1 MAKEALAVFPLPAAS
16 VNTPAPT
23 EIDAVPEEL
32 DVGVNVAVYEVPE
45 PLKPD
50 NDPPETITSPT
61 TKFADDSDNVNVST
75 SVEPT
80 PSEPEP
86 LRAMETVGTTV
97 SYAIL
102 RAVLAVLRL
111 GTASLNT
118 PAPTE
123 IDAVPDELAVGVNVA
138 VYEDPEPLKPDNKP
152 PETVTSPTTK
162 FVDDSDSVNVNK
174 SVPPTPKVPEPFRE
188 IETVG
193 GVVSIVTV
201 PVDAIEILPAASAA
215 RTLSVPSARPATA
228 SAKLE
233 LIVEIETEFHM
244 LSAALVI
251 LPTSDTVTEELTKYA
266 VPVSVL

>member
-1 MAKEALAVFPLPAAS
+1 VLFTVVVVVVAGTVVVVVVAGTVVVVVVVVVVVGGTVSYEILSAELASFPLPTES
-16 VNTPAPT
+16 V
-23 EIDAVPEEL
+23 
-32 DVGVNVAVYEVPE
+32 
-45 PLKPD
+45 
-50 NDPPETITSPT
+50 
-61 TKFADDSDNVNVST
+61 
-75 SVEPT
+75 
-80 PSEPEP
+80 
-86 LRAMETVGTTV
+86 
-97 SYAIL
+97 
-102 RAVLAVLRL
+102 
-111 GTASLNT
+111 NT

-138 VYEDPEPLKPDNKP
+138 VYEDPEPLKPDNDP
-152 PETVTSPTTK
+152 PETATSPTTK
-162 FVDDSDSVNVNK
+162 FVDDSDKVNVNK
-174 SVPPTPKVPEPFRE
+174 SVPPTPNEPELLRE

-201 PVDAIEILPAASAA
+201 PVDAAEILPAASAA
-215 RTLSVPSARPATA
+215 RTLYVPSARPVTA